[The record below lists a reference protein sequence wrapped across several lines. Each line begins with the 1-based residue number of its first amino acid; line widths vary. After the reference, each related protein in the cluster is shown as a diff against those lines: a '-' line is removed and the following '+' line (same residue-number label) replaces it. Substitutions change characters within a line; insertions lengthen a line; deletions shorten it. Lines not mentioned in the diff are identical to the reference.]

1 MLKRRNKG
9 SNVESKNDRVYLFVE
24 LEKGVR
30 YNSKKMLVLVGRELW
45 DEENLKTFCNWSN
58 YLKASNVET
67 SQKLVQINSSNQSHY

>member
-30 YNSKKMLVLVGRELW
+30 YNSKKMLVLVGREL
-45 DEENLKTFCNWSN
+45 
-58 YLKASNVET
+58 
-67 SQKLVQINSSNQSHY
+67 